1 MKAKIPIKFRRN
13 FQSINFVFHRRFSMD
28 FRKEFHVNFNMI
40 LHRKFIISCWISYEI
55 SHEIYFYTE
64 LDIKDTFVRNFTFHR
79 KFRMTYYWKCHM
91 TKSPGASQ
99 GMVSD
104 NTATIW
110 RPGPRFNIKT
120 VFFRYGDTHII
131 FNIVIPILVRRHL
144 YIETA
149 SWILRSVCLFH
160 GLLSKPSAILCPKF
174 FCLSR
179 ILNMSCH
186 SYHTTKH
193 VW

>member
-1 MKAKIPIKFRRN
+1 MKAKIPIKFWRN
-13 FQSINFVFHRRFSMD
+13 FQSINFVFHRRFSVD

-120 VFFRYGDTHII
+120 VFFRYGDTHIKDKT
-131 FNIVIPILVRRHL
+131 VARPSYL
-144 YIETA
+144 YNCDPYTGKTT
-149 SWILRSVCLFH
+149 SLYWDS
-160 GLLSKPSAILCPKF
+160 LLDPALCVSFPW
-174 FCLSR
+174 S
-179 ILNMSCH
+179 SE
-186 SYHTTKH
+186 
-193 VW
+193 